1 MKLFNLFNSQ
11 QYDPSINRVL
21 SNDLPPGPNIGD
33 NIMIHNHRV
42 NPLEIIL
49 FVRGHYFYYT
59 TNVRKFGL
67 VYYTAN
73 PKKFSLIQRM
83 FNRLVHNFTFEIL
96 VSWIIYKVIYYT
108 KIRNNGLVRF
118 HKWFTY
124 KLFDY
129 SEEYFNKI
137 RL

>member
-11 QYDPSINRVL
+11 QDDPSINRVL

-33 NIMIHNHRV
+33 NIMIPNHRV

-83 FNRLVHNFTFEIL
+83 FNRLVHNFTF
-96 VSWIIYKVIYYT
+96 
-108 KIRNNGLVRF
+108 
-118 HKWFTY
+118 
-124 KLFDY
+124 
-129 SEEYFNKI
+129 
-137 RL
+137 